1 MWSQA
6 SRRLTNFLGF
16 SFLALCISLPWIV
29 QPSVFAQTEW
39 QNPDVGWLQEVMPAA
54 DRFSSKQG
62 EPPVFRAFKTAAEN
76 AEPELIG
83 YVFTTPDLPPVQLGF
98 SGPIDTLVGMDLQG
112 RLTGVKILHYRE
124 SYRTLRGDFIE
135 DSGFP
140 EQFRNK
146 TIEEEFRVGRDIDG
160 MSRATISSWA
170 VARGVRNAA
179 RRVATTYLA
188 DSTFVAE
195 ANFETEALFSLQ
207 QKSWEELI
215 ESGFVKQ
222 LSVPLDDRTELRL
235 FVAYMGHYRL
245 GELLVGAT
253 DYSNADREASIR
265 VDEGSMLLIGIGGN
279 APRLRQLRLAVLQ
292 NGSVYPNRRNRFV
305 FAGSGKEG
313 KIAGQV
319 QFAAVMI
326 LDPAIDIAQP
336 FSVIYD
342 TGPIT
347 GEFSEFV
354 SVDYQL
360 APEVLALIQGPTLPD
375 ELSAAEGMASS
386 DLTESAEEPIASWIA
401 RNLWSGLIALVLILI
416 LTIATIRR
424 KGVN

>member
-124 SYRTLRGDFIE
+124 SYQSLRGDFIE

-146 TIEEEFRVGRDIDG
+146 NIEEEFRVGRDIDG
-160 MSRATISSWA
+160 MSRATIRSEEHTSELQSQA
-170 VARGVRNAA
+170 YLVCRLLLEKKKNTTCTDTQVTQTLRS
-179 RRVATTYLA
+179 AT
-188 DSTFVAE
+188 
-195 ANFETEALFSLQ
+195 Q
-207 QKSWEELI
+207 
-215 ESGFVKQ
+215 
-222 LSVPLDDRTELRL
+222 
-235 FVAYMGHYRL
+235 
-245 GELLVGAT
+245 
-253 DYSNADREASIR
+253 
-265 VDEGSMLLIGIGGN
+265 
-279 APRLRQLRLAVLQ
+279 
-292 NGSVYPNRRNRFV
+292 
-305 FAGSGKEG
+305 
-313 KIAGQV
+313 
-319 QFAAVMI
+319 
-326 LDPAIDIAQP
+326 
-336 FSVIYD
+336 
-342 TGPIT
+342 
-347 GEFSEFV
+347 
-354 SVDYQL
+354 
-360 APEVLALIQGPTLPD
+360 
-375 ELSAAEGMASS
+375 
-386 DLTESAEEPIASWIA
+386 
-401 RNLWSGLIALVLILI
+401 
-416 LTIATIRR
+416 
-424 KGVN
+424 